1 MTTVTERACNWKHL
15 LCIKESEDPCP
26 DALRVLRLG
35 LAGSAVT
42 YVVFVFSKQFGVNK
56 GLRAAQAWRALA
68 LPRRPLC
75 RSAARGRRPY
85 KLVPMMCTK
94 LKSH

>member
-68 LPRRPLC
+68 RFATATSLTKGSA
-75 RSAARGRRPY
+75 RSTGI
-85 KLVPMMCTK
+85 
-94 LKSH
+94 